1 MRLYCE
7 ADCEGAG
14 VSRVELVQRAL
25 EAAYKRSVSQ
35 TAAVKLTYL
44 QETLGRRLTAAA
56 LGVKDT
62 RTVQSW
68 ERGGPIRGGDD
79 QEHRIQALFR
89 ATYAVTE
96 VFGPAVAAAF
106 LRGSNPALDGKAP
119 LLVLADEQPGQ
130 AEERVM
136 RAVDALL
143 EA

>member
-1 MRLYCE
+1 M
-7 ADCEGAG
+7 
-14 VSRVELVQRAL
+14 SRAELVQRAL

-35 TAAVKLTYL
+35 PAAAKLTYL

-68 ERGGPIRGGDD
+68 AQGGVIRGGDD

-96 VFGPAVAAAF
+96 VFSPAVAAAF
-106 LRGSNPALDGKAP
+106 LRGSNPALGGKAP
-119 LLVLADEQPGQ
+119 LLVLADEPPAE

-143 EA
+143 DA